1 MDLCKEHEEE
11 GSNSNTSGKD
21 YPKSQTAKNH
31 VHACKFV
38 SVIFDCAI
46 LRTVACQAPL
56 SMGLS
61 RQEYRHGLLFPSP
74 GDLPEPR
81 IEPTSLAWQ
90 VGCLP
95 ISHLG
100 SPPIKN
106 YFRGQ
111 RAREDGEGRAAS
123 PEPEIEAIWDGPS
136 ICATPFG
143 LSRPRQCYQR
153 HPLYQKAGGH
163 YGEKTKQ
170 EESGGGARRRGRRIC
185 GGKSS
190 RPLSGKGQSGV
201 SPKVEGVLR

>member
-1 MDLCKEHEEE
+1 MGQLPCMDLCKEHEEE

-136 ICATPFG
+136 ICASPFG
-143 LSRPRQCYQR
+143 LSRPRPCYVGWVHSWGTGLERKHSKLGRGQKRQPGRLNQCR
-153 HPLYQKAGGH
+153 
-163 YGEKTKQ
+163 
-170 EESGGGARRRGRRIC
+170 
-185 GGKSS
+185 
-190 RPLSGKGQSGV
+190 
-201 SPKVEGVLR
+201 EG